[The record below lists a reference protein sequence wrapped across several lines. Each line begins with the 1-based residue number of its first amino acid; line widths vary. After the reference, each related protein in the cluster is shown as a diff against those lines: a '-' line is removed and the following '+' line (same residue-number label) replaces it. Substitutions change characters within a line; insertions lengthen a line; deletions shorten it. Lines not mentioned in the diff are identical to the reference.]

1 MRHAVLPSL
10 VCAVTALVMAA
21 GTAAAQETPGPQGR
35 EEGPFRRQLWLIPIP
50 GETMLMRAAVLRPP
64 GAGPFPLA
72 AINHGSS
79 QNAERR
85 AKYAMPVYR
94 LASQWFLDRGF
105 AVVLPQRPGHGETGG
120 PYLEDQGRCES
131 ANYGAAGLATA
142 DSVQATIDYMTAQP
156 FARKRGAVVVGQSA
170 GGWGA
175 IALASRNPEL
185 KGVINFAGGR
195 GGGAD
200 NRPSSNCSP
209 DRLVAAAGEF
219 GRTARIPT
227 LWLYAENDSYFAPQ
241 LSKRMVRAFVEA
253 GGRAEYHLL
262 PPIGEEG
269 HRLIETDEARALW
282 TPIVARFLAARP

>member
-1 MRHAVLPSL
+1 MRRAVLPSL
-10 VCAVTALVMAA
+10 VCAMTALVVAA

-72 AINHGSS
+72 AINHGSG

-94 LASQWFLDRGF
+94 LASQRFIERGF
-105 AVVLPQRPGHGETGG
+105 AVVLPQRPGHGDTGG

-142 DSVQATIDYMTAQP
+142 DSIQAAVDYMTAQP
-156 FARKRGAVVVGQSA
+156 FVRKRGAVVVGQSA

-175 IALASRNPEL
+175 IVLASRNPEL
-185 KGVINFAGGR
+185 KGVVNFAGGR
-195 GGGAD
+195 GGRVD
-200 NRPSSNCSP
+200 NRPNNSCSA

-227 LWLYAENDSYFAPQ
+227 LWLYAENDSYFAPD
-241 LSKRMVRAFVEA
+241 LSKRMVRAFVDA

-262 PPIGEEG
+262 PPVGEDG
-269 HRLIETDEARALW
+269 HRLIETDEALW
-282 TPIVARFLAARP
+282 TPIVARFLAARQ